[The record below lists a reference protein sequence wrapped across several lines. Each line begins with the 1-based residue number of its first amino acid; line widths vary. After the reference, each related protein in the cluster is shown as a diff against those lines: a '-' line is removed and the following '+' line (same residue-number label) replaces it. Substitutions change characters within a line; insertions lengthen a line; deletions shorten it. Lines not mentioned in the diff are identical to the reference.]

1 MRCNSAGNVIDMSI
15 SFPKIKKTE
24 AEYRGPNYN
33 YQHFV
38 LTTKYRNKVFNNANV
53 IAVAKEALY
62 HAAANHHIEIKVLS
76 FGEDYAHVH
85 VEVNIP
91 NTMTVAYA
99 AQMLKGY
106 SSWALFKEIPSLR
119 TDYFWGGEFWGK
131 HYGNGSVGP
140 QGEDTVQN
148 YIRRQDISGRF
159 VELRCVA

>member
-1 MRCNSAGNVIDMSI
+1 MSI
-15 SFPKIKKTE
+15 SYPKIKETE
-24 AEYRGPNYN
+24 EDYRGPNYN
-33 YQHFV
+33 YEHFV
-38 LTTKYRNKVFNNANV
+38 FTTKYRNQVFKNANV

-62 HAAANHHIEIKVLS
+62 HAAARHNIEIKVLA

-119 TDYFWGGEFWGK
+119 TDFFWGGEFWGK

-140 QGEDTVQN
+140 QGEETVQN
-148 YIRRQDISGRF
+148 YIKRQDVSEQ
-159 VELRCVA
+159 VMAMHCVA

>member
-1 MRCNSAGNVIDMSI
+1 MSI

-148 YIRRQDISGRF
+148 YIKRQDISGNIMA
-159 VELRCVA
+159 VRCVA